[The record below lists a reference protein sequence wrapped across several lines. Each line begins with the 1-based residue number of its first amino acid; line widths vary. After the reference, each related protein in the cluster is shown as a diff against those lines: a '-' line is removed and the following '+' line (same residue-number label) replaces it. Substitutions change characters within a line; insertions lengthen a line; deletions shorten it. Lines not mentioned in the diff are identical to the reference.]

1 MRVTDQMMFEL
12 SARSASQ
19 ARTRVA
25 HGMQEVSTG
34 LRVIHP
40 GDDPGVAGLLVQ
52 SNVLQDRFEAIG
64 TAAGFADSELTV
76 ADTAA
81 QGASNALVR
90 FRELAMQLVNPIYT
104 ASQRAT
110 AASEAE
116 QIFSQVI
123 SHLNTRLGDRYIFAG
138 NRDGTAPFDAT
149 GNYLG
154 DTAIRKVE
162 VAPGVL
168 AAASVRADVALKGVD
183 PTTGAQ
189 TGVDVLATMQALSAA
204 LRANDVVAIRATLD
218 PLDTALSQVSALR
231 GQIGDAQNAMTT
243 AVSTSEAALADERI
257 RASALGD
264 VDVTSAATSLA
275 EAQQA
280 LQASLA
286 ASAGSLRLTL
296 LDYLR

>member
-12 SARSASQ
+12 SSRSAAQ
-19 ARTRVA
+19 GRTRVA
-25 HGMQEVSTG
+25 HGMQEVSSG
-34 LRVIHP
+34 LRVVHP

-52 SNVLQDRFEAIG
+52 SHVLQDRFEAIG

-116 QIFSQVI
+116 QIFSQVV
-123 SHLNTRLGDRYIFAG
+123 SQLNTRLGDRYIFAG

-264 VDVTSAATSLA
+264 VDITAAATSLA

-296 LDYLR
+296 LDYLA